1 MTPDP
6 MPEPDGPEDE
16 RFVYVVTT
24 AGVEALRQGAAV
36 FDSEGET
43 RETPAAEQCLT
54 PPARRSRAPARS
66 SVKTSTGS

>member
-1 MTPDP
+1 MTPET
-6 MPEPDGPEDE
+6 MPEPNGPQDE

-43 RETPAAEQCLT
+43 PAAEQCLE